1 MIEQVNQH
9 CEMAGH
15 LHIFAGTGRHAG
27 FRDLMTKVEETSK
40 EAQRAMKNTRST
52 FGRTAAE
59 PPAKTREAVS
69 SVLVEMFTR

>member
-40 EAQRAMKNTRST
+40 EAQRAMNKYTEHLRT
-52 FGRTAAE
+52 HGR
-59 PPAKTREAVS
+59 
-69 SVLVEMFTR
+69 